1 MKILHLSDLHLGRRL
16 GDYSLLA
23 DQKNVLRQ
31 ALDIVCKHACD
42 AVIIAG
48 DIYDKP
54 SPSAEAMNLFN
65 DFISEL
71 VSMRK
76 KVFMISGNHDSTDRI
91 AYYGDI
97 ISACGIYASK
107 PFDGTFV
114 GIDAGE
120 NVKIYLLPFI
130 KPVNVRAYFSD
141 MKITT
146 YEEAVTAVINSA
158 NLDKSEINIIVA
170 HQFITGAETCDSEEF
185 AVGGLDNI
193 SADVFADF
201 DYAAL
206 GHIHRAQ
213 RCSRDTVRY
222 AGSPLKYSLSE
233 EKHRKIFTILEIS
246 NKENIKISEIPIKL
260 PHDVRTVKGTF
271 EELTAAD
278 FTEDYV
284 KIVLTDELVIPDARI
299 ALRSNFPNMLK
310 FSVENSKTSFEADV
324 ASFESVEQ
332 RSPLELLSEFYAF
345 QNNGAGIM
353 DEQLKIA
360 EKIFT
365 ELEGSSHEAS

>member
-23 DQKNVLRQ
+23 DQKNVLGQ
-31 ALDIVCKHACD
+31 ALDVVREHVCD

-54 SPSAEAMNLFN
+54 SPSAEAMTLFN
-65 DFISEL
+65 DFLSEL
-71 VSMRK
+71 AAMRK

-97 ISACGIYASK
+97 ISACGIYTSK
-107 PFDGTFV
+107 PFDGTFE
-114 GIDAGE
+114 GIDAGA
-120 NVKIYLLPFI
+120 NVKIFLLPFI
-130 KPVNVRAYFSD
+130 RPVNVRGYFPD
-141 MKITT
+141 AKITT
-146 YEEAVTAVINSA
+146 YEDAVSAVINVA
-158 NLDKSEINIIVA
+158 NLDKSAINVIVA
-170 HQFITGAETCDSEEF
+170 HQFITGAEICDSEEF

-213 RCSRDTVRY
+213 RCSRETVRY

-233 EKHRKIFTILEIS
+233 ENHRKIFTILEILD
-246 NKENIKISEIPIKL
+246 KDNIKISEIPIKL
-260 PHDVRTVKGTF
+260 PHDVRTVRGTF
-271 EELTAAD
+271 EELSAID

-284 KIVLTDELVIPDARI
+284 KVVMTDELVVPDARI

-310 FSVENSKTSFEADV
+310 FSIENSKTSFETDV
-324 ASFESVEQ
+324 ASSESIDEK
-332 RSPLELLSEFYAF
+332 SPLELLEEFYAF
-345 QNNGAGIM
+345 QNNGSGMTA
-353 DEQLKIA
+353 DQLKIA

-365 ELEGSSHEAS
+365 ELEDEES